1 MPLKNL
7 KSKNGGTRYTRDKGI
22 MKGDLIRYQQMQ
34 LAIDLLL
41 HILQSFQLRPF
52 AQTIGLAQGNHEKSI
67 SQHGARLCAIRPQ
80 RDLLQ
85 IRPGAKITH
94 ELAIVAQLLDGLP
107 DVGKG
112 LMAILFDQPFQ
123 NTR

>member
-22 MKGDLIRYQQMQ
+22 MKGDLIRDQQMQ

-67 SQHGARLCAIRPQ
+67 SQQGARLRAIRPPG
-80 RDLLQ
+80 LLQ
-85 IRPGAKITH
+85 IRPTTKIAH
-94 ELAIVAQLLDGLP
+94 ELAIVAQLLDGFP